1 MQNNTAETAPK
12 RERTAIYTLARI
24 IFGFLFH
31 TIFPLR
37 FHNAQIVEEMQPP
50 YIIMANHRSF
60 ADPMALA
67 IKVKKYEIRFIGKRE
82 LAHGRLK
89 SWLFS
94 GLHMIL
100 VSRHATD
107 MAAMRQ
113 CMQTLKDGHILGIFP
128 EGTRHQPEMMQEVE
142 SGAPACP
149 CCRCISTARSAPS
162 ISRISIMAS
171 PWSWTIC
178 TPRASITTP
187 PTSCASASMM
197 CSTPCAMRFTQ
208 ANNAQCAKSARP
220 DCANCRI

>member
-1 MQNNTAETAPK
+1 MQNNTSEAAPK

-82 LAHGRLK
+82 LAHSRLK

-113 CMQTLKDGHILGIFP
+113 CMQTLKEGHILGIFP

-142 SGAPACP
+142 SG
-149 CCRCISTARSAPS
+149 TAIIALRARVPLLPVY
-162 ISRISIMAS
+162 IDGKIRPFHITHIYYGKPMELDDLYAQGVNNDTAHQLCQRIHDVFY
-171 PWSWTIC
+171 
-178 TPRASITTP
+178 
-187 PTSCASASMM
+187 
-197 CSTPCAMRFTQ
+197 AMRDEVH
-208 ANNAQCAKSARP
+208 ASK
-220 DCANCRI
+220 

>member
-1 MQNNTAETAPK
+1 MQNNTSEAAPK

-67 IKVKKYEIRFIGKRE
+67 IKEKRYEIRFIGKRE

-113 CMQTLKDGHILGIFP
+113 CMQTLKEGHILGIFP

-142 SGAPACP
+142 SG
-149 CCRCISTARSAPS
+149 TAIIALRARVPLLPVY
-162 ISRISIMAS
+162 IDGKIRPFHITHIYYGKPMELDDLYAQGVNNDTAHQLCQRIHDVFY
-171 PWSWTIC
+171 
-178 TPRASITTP
+178 
-187 PTSCASASMM
+187 
-197 CSTPCAMRFTQ
+197 AMRDEVH
-208 ANNAQCAKSARP
+208 ASK
-220 DCANCRI
+220 

>member
-1 MQNNTAETAPK
+1 MQNNTSEAAPK

-67 IKVKKYEIRFIGKRE
+67 IKVKRYEIRFIGKRE

-113 CMQTLKDGHILGIFP
+113 CMQTLKEGHILGIFP

-142 SGAPACP
+142 SG
-149 CCRCISTARSAPS
+149 TAIIALRARVPLLPVYIDGKIRPFHITHIYYGKPMELDDLYAQGVNNDTSHQLCQ
-162 ISRISIMAS
+162 RIHDVFY
-171 PWSWTIC
+171 
-178 TPRASITTP
+178 
-187 PTSCASASMM
+187 
-197 CSTPCAMRFTQ
+197 AMRDEVH
-208 ANNAQCAKSARP
+208 ASK
-220 DCANCRI
+220 

>member
-1 MQNNTAETAPK
+1 MQNNTSEAAPK

-142 SGAPACP
+142 SG
-149 CCRCISTARSAPS
+149 TAIIALRARVPLLPVY
-162 ISRISIMAS
+162 IDGKIRPFHITHIYYGKPMELDDLYAQGVNNDTAHQLCQRIHDVFY
-171 PWSWTIC
+171 
-178 TPRASITTP
+178 
-187 PTSCASASMM
+187 
-197 CSTPCAMRFTQ
+197 AMRDEVH
-208 ANNAQCAKSARP
+208 ASK
-220 DCANCRI
+220 

>member
-1 MQNNTAETAPK
+1 MQNNTSEAAPK

-67 IKVKKYEIRFIGKRE
+67 IKVKRYEIRFIGKRE

-113 CMQTLKDGHILGIFP
+113 CMQTLKEGHILGIFP

-142 SGAPACP
+142 SG
-149 CCRCISTARSAPS
+149 TAIIALRARVPLLPVYIDGKIRPFHITHIYYGKPMELDDLYAQGVNNDSAHQLCQ
-162 ISRISIMAS
+162 RIHDVFY
-171 PWSWTIC
+171 
-178 TPRASITTP
+178 
-187 PTSCASASMM
+187 
-197 CSTPCAMRFTQ
+197 AMRDEVH
-208 ANNAQCAKSARP
+208 ASK
-220 DCANCRI
+220 

>member
-1 MQNNTAETAPK
+1 MQNNTSETAPK
-12 RERTAIYTLARI
+12 RERTAIYTVARI

-60 ADPMALA
+60 ADPLALA
-67 IKVKKYEIRFIGKRE
+67 IKVKRYEIRFIGKRE

-113 CMQTLKDGHILGIFP
+113 CMQTLKEGHILGIFP

-142 SGAPACP
+142 SG
-149 CCRCISTARSAPS
+149 TAIIALRARVPLLPVY
-162 ISRISIMAS
+162 IDGKIRPFHITHIYYGKPMELDDLYAQGVNNDTAHQLCQRIHDVFY
-171 PWSWTIC
+171 
-178 TPRASITTP
+178 
-187 PTSCASASMM
+187 
-197 CSTPCAMRFTQ
+197 AMRDEVH
-208 ANNAQCAKSARP
+208 ASK
-220 DCANCRI
+220 

>member
-1 MQNNTAETAPK
+1 MQNNTSETAPK

-67 IKVKKYEIRFIGKRE
+67 IKVKRYEIRFIGKRE

-107 MAAMRQ
+107 MAAMRL
-113 CMQTLKDGHILGIFP
+113 CMQTLKEGHILGIFP

-142 SGAPACP
+142 SG
-149 CCRCISTARSAPS
+149 TAIIALRARVPLLPVY
-162 ISRISIMAS
+162 IDGKIRPFHITHIYYGKPMELDDLYAQGVNNDTAHQLCQRIHDVFY
-171 PWSWTIC
+171 
-178 TPRASITTP
+178 
-187 PTSCASASMM
+187 
-197 CSTPCAMRFTQ
+197 AMRDEVH
-208 ANNAQCAKSARP
+208 ASK
-220 DCANCRI
+220 

>member
-67 IKVKKYEIRFIGKRE
+67 IKVKRYEIRFIGKRE

-107 MAAMRQ
+107 MSAMRQ
-113 CMQTLKDGHILGIFP
+113 CMQTLKEGHILGIFP

-142 SGAPACP
+142 SG
-149 CCRCISTARSAPS
+149 TAIIALRARVPLLPVY
-162 ISRISIMAS
+162 IDGKIRPFHITHIYYGKPMELDDLYAQGVNNDTAHQLCQRIHDVFY
-171 PWSWTIC
+171 
-178 TPRASITTP
+178 
-187 PTSCASASMM
+187 
-197 CSTPCAMRFTQ
+197 AMRDEVH
-208 ANNAQCAKSARP
+208 ASK
-220 DCANCRI
+220 

>member
-1 MQNNTAETAPK
+1 MQNNTSETAPK

-67 IKVKKYEIRFIGKRE
+67 IKVKRYEIRFIGKRE

-113 CMQTLKDGHILGIFP
+113 CMQTLKEGHILGLFP
-128 EGTRHQPEMMQEVE
+128 EGPRHQPEMMQEVE
-142 SGAPACP
+142 SG
-149 CCRCISTARSAPS
+149 TAIIALRARVPLLPVY
-162 ISRISIMAS
+162 IDGKIRPFHITHIYYGKPMELDDLYAQGVNNDTAHQLCQRIHDVFY
-171 PWSWTIC
+171 
-178 TPRASITTP
+178 
-187 PTSCASASMM
+187 
-197 CSTPCAMRFTQ
+197 AMRDEVH
-208 ANNAQCAKSARP
+208 ASK
-220 DCANCRI
+220 

>member
-1 MQNNTAETAPK
+1 MQNNTSEAAPK
-12 RERTAIYTLARI
+12 RERTAIYSLARI
-24 IFGFLFH
+24 IFAFLFH

-67 IKVKKYEIRFIGKRE
+67 IKVKRYEIRFIGKRE

-113 CMQTLKDGHILGIFP
+113 CMQTLKEGHILGIFP

-142 SGAPACP
+142 SG
-149 CCRCISTARSAPS
+149 TAIIALRARVPLLPVY
-162 ISRISIMAS
+162 IDGKIRPFHITHIYYGKPMELDDLYAQGVNNDTAHQLCQRIHDVFY
-171 PWSWTIC
+171 
-178 TPRASITTP
+178 
-187 PTSCASASMM
+187 
-197 CSTPCAMRFTQ
+197 AMRDEVH
-208 ANNAQCAKSARP
+208 ASK
-220 DCANCRI
+220 

>member
-1 MQNNTAETAPK
+1 MQNNTSEAAPK

-67 IKVKKYEIRFIGKRE
+67 IKVKSYEIRFIGKRE

-113 CMQTLKDGHILGIFP
+113 CMQTLKEGHILGIFP

-142 SGAPACP
+142 SG
-149 CCRCISTARSAPS
+149 TAIIALRARVPLLPVY
-162 ISRISIMAS
+162 IDGKIRPFHITHIYYGKPMELDDLYAQGVNNDTAHQLCQRIHDVFY
-171 PWSWTIC
+171 
-178 TPRASITTP
+178 
-187 PTSCASASMM
+187 
-197 CSTPCAMRFTQ
+197 AMRDEVH
-208 ANNAQCAKSARP
+208 ASK
-220 DCANCRI
+220 

>member
-1 MQNNTAETAPK
+1 MQNNTSETAPK

-142 SGAPACP
+142 SG
-149 CCRCISTARSAPS
+149 TAIIALRARVPLLPVY
-162 ISRISIMAS
+162 IDGKIRPFHITHIYYGKPMELDDLYAQGVNNDTAHQLCQRIHDVFY
-171 PWSWTIC
+171 
-178 TPRASITTP
+178 
-187 PTSCASASMM
+187 
-197 CSTPCAMRFTQ
+197 AMRDEVH
-208 ANNAQCAKSARP
+208 ASK
-220 DCANCRI
+220 

>member
-1 MQNNTAETAPK
+1 MQNNTSEAAPK

-67 IKVKKYEIRFIGKRE
+67 IKVKRYEIRFIGKRE
-82 LAHGRLK
+82 LAHGRMK

-113 CMQTLKDGHILGIFP
+113 CMQTLKEGHILGIFP

-142 SGAPACP
+142 SG
-149 CCRCISTARSAPS
+149 TAIIALRARVPLLPVY
-162 ISRISIMAS
+162 IDGKIRPFHITHIYYGKPMELDDLYAQGVNNDTAHQLCQRIHDVFY
-171 PWSWTIC
+171 
-178 TPRASITTP
+178 
-187 PTSCASASMM
+187 
-197 CSTPCAMRFTQ
+197 AMRDEVH
-208 ANNAQCAKSARP
+208 ASK
-220 DCANCRI
+220 

>member
-1 MQNNTAETAPK
+1 MQNNTSETAPK

-67 IKVKKYEIRFIGKRE
+67 IKVKRYEIRFIGKRE

-113 CMQTLKDGHILGIFP
+113 CMQTLKEGHILGIFP

-142 SGAPACP
+142 SG
-149 CCRCISTARSAPS
+149 TAIIALRARVPLLPVY
-162 ISRISIMAS
+162 IDGKIRPFHITHIYYGKPMELDDLYAQGVNNDTAHQLCQRIHDVFY
-171 PWSWTIC
+171 
-178 TPRASITTP
+178 
-187 PTSCASASMM
+187 
-197 CSTPCAMRFTQ
+197 AMRDEVH
-208 ANNAQCAKSARP
+208 AIK
-220 DCANCRI
+220 

>member
-1 MQNNTAETAPK
+1 MQNNTSEAAPK

-37 FHNAQIVEEMQPP
+37 FYNAQIADEMQPP

-82 LAHGRLK
+82 LAKGKLK
-89 SWLFS
+89 NWLFS
-94 GLHMIL
+94 GLHMIM

-113 CMQTLKDGHILGIFP
+113 CMQTLKEGHILGIFP

-142 SGAPACP
+142 SG
-149 CCRCISTARSAPS
+149 TAIIALRSRVPLLPVYIDGKIRPFHVTHVYFGKPMELDDLYAQGVNNDTAQQLCQ
-162 ISRISIMAS
+162 RIHDVFY
-171 PWSWTIC
+171 
-178 TPRASITTP
+178 
-187 PTSCASASMM
+187 
-197 CSTPCAMRFTQ
+197 AMRDE
-208 ANNAQCAKSARP
+208 AHASK
-220 DCANCRI
+220 

>member
-1 MQNNTAETAPK
+1 MQNNTSETAPK

-67 IKVKKYEIRFIGKRE
+67 IKVKRYEIRFIGKRE

-113 CMQTLKDGHILGIFP
+113 CMQTLKEGHILGIFP

-142 SGAPACP
+142 SGRAIIALRARVPLLPVYIDGKIRPFHITHIYYGKPMELDDLYAQGVNND
-149 CCRCISTARSAPS
+149 TAHQLCQ
-162 ISRISIMAS
+162 RIHDVFY
-171 PWSWTIC
+171 
-178 TPRASITTP
+178 
-187 PTSCASASMM
+187 
-197 CSTPCAMRFTQ
+197 AMRDEVH
-208 ANNAQCAKSARP
+208 ASK
-220 DCANCRI
+220 

>member
-12 RERTAIYTLARI
+12 RERTAIYTVARI

-113 CMQTLKDGHILGIFP
+113 CMQTLKEGHILGIFP

-142 SGAPACP
+142 SG
-149 CCRCISTARSAPS
+149 TAIIALRARVPLLPVY
-162 ISRISIMAS
+162 IDGKIRPFHITHIYYGKPMELDDLYAQGVNNDTAHQLCQRIHDVFY
-171 PWSWTIC
+171 
-178 TPRASITTP
+178 
-187 PTSCASASMM
+187 
-197 CSTPCAMRFTQ
+197 AMRDEVH
-208 ANNAQCAKSARP
+208 ASK
-220 DCANCRI
+220 

>member
-1 MQNNTAETAPK
+1 MQNNTAEAAPK

-37 FHNAQIVEEMQPP
+37 FHNAQILEEMQPP

-67 IKVKKYEIRFIGKRE
+67 IKVKRYEIRFIGKRE

-113 CMQTLKDGHILGIFP
+113 CMQTLKEGHILGIFP

-142 SGAPACP
+142 SG
-149 CCRCISTARSAPS
+149 TAIIALRARVPLLPVY
-162 ISRISIMAS
+162 IDGKIRPFHITHIYYGKPMELDDLYAQGVNNDTAHQLCQRIHDVFY
-171 PWSWTIC
+171 
-178 TPRASITTP
+178 
-187 PTSCASASMM
+187 
-197 CSTPCAMRFTQ
+197 AMRDEVH
-208 ANNAQCAKSARP
+208 ASK
-220 DCANCRI
+220 

>member
-1 MQNNTAETAPK
+1 MQNNTSEAAPK

-37 FHNAQIVEEMQPP
+37 FHNAQIVEEMQLP

-67 IKVKKYEIRFIGKRE
+67 IKVKRYEIRFIGKRE

-113 CMQTLKDGHILGIFP
+113 CMQTLKEGHILGIFP

-142 SGAPACP
+142 SG
-149 CCRCISTARSAPS
+149 TAIIALRARVPLLPVY
-162 ISRISIMAS
+162 IDGKIRPFHITHIYYGKPMELDDLYAQGVNNDTAHQLCQRIHDVFY
-171 PWSWTIC
+171 
-178 TPRASITTP
+178 
-187 PTSCASASMM
+187 
-197 CSTPCAMRFTQ
+197 AMRDEVH
-208 ANNAQCAKSARP
+208 ASK
-220 DCANCRI
+220 

>member
-1 MQNNTAETAPK
+1 MQNNTAEAAPK

-67 IKVKKYEIRFIGKRE
+67 IKVKSYEIRFIGKRE

-113 CMQTLKDGHILGIFP
+113 CMQTLKEGHILGIFP

-142 SGAPACP
+142 SG
-149 CCRCISTARSAPS
+149 TAIIALRARVPLLPVY
-162 ISRISIMAS
+162 IDGKIRPFHITHIYYGKPMELDDLYAQGVNNDTAHQLCQRIHDVFY
-171 PWSWTIC
+171 
-178 TPRASITTP
+178 
-187 PTSCASASMM
+187 
-197 CSTPCAMRFTQ
+197 AMRDEVH
-208 ANNAQCAKSARP
+208 ASK
-220 DCANCRI
+220 

>member
-1 MQNNTAETAPK
+1 MQNNTSEAAPK
-12 RERTAIYTLARI
+12 RERTAIYTVARI

-67 IKVKKYEIRFIGKRE
+67 IKVKRYEIRFIGKRE

-113 CMQTLKDGHILGIFP
+113 CMQTLKEGHILGIFP

-142 SGAPACP
+142 SG
-149 CCRCISTARSAPS
+149 TAIIALRTRVPLLPVYIDGKIRPFHITHIYYGKPMELDDLYAQGVNNDTAHQLCQ
-162 ISRISIMAS
+162 RIHDVFY
-171 PWSWTIC
+171 
-178 TPRASITTP
+178 
-187 PTSCASASMM
+187 
-197 CSTPCAMRFTQ
+197 AMRDEVH
-208 ANNAQCAKSARP
+208 ASK
-220 DCANCRI
+220 

>member
-1 MQNNTAETAPK
+1 MQNNTSETAPK

-67 IKVKKYEIRFIGKRE
+67 IKVKRYEIRFIGKRE

-113 CMQTLKDGHILGIFP
+113 CMQTLKEGHILGIFP

-142 SGAPACP
+142 SG
-149 CCRCISTARSAPS
+149 TAIIALRARVPLLPVY
-162 ISRISIMAS
+162 IDGKIRPFHITHIYYGKPMELDDLYAQGVNNDIAHQLCQRIHDVFY
-171 PWSWTIC
+171 
-178 TPRASITTP
+178 
-187 PTSCASASMM
+187 
-197 CSTPCAMRFTQ
+197 AMRDEVH
-208 ANNAQCAKSARP
+208 ASK
-220 DCANCRI
+220 

>member
-67 IKVKKYEIRFIGKRE
+67 IKEKKYEIRFIGKRE

-113 CMQTLKDGHILGIFP
+113 CMQTLKEGHILGIFP

-142 SGAPACP
+142 SG
-149 CCRCISTARSAPS
+149 TAIIALRARVPLLPVY
-162 ISRISIMAS
+162 IDGKIRPFHITHIYYGKPMELDDLYAQGVNNDTAHQLCQRIHDVFY
-171 PWSWTIC
+171 
-178 TPRASITTP
+178 
-187 PTSCASASMM
+187 
-197 CSTPCAMRFTQ
+197 AMRDEVH
-208 ANNAQCAKSARP
+208 ASK
-220 DCANCRI
+220 

>member
-1 MQNNTAETAPK
+1 MQNNTSETAPK

-113 CMQTLKDGHILGIFP
+113 CMQTLKEGHILGIFP

-142 SGAPACP
+142 SG
-149 CCRCISTARSAPS
+149 TAIIALRARVPLLPVY
-162 ISRISIMAS
+162 IDGKIRPFHITQIYYGKPMELDDLYAQGVNNDTAHQLCQRIHDVFY
-171 PWSWTIC
+171 
-178 TPRASITTP
+178 
-187 PTSCASASMM
+187 
-197 CSTPCAMRFTQ
+197 AMRDEVH
-208 ANNAQCAKSARP
+208 ASK
-220 DCANCRI
+220 

>member
-12 RERTAIYTLARI
+12 RERTALYTLARI

-67 IKVKKYEIRFIGKRE
+67 IKVKRYEIRFIGKRE

-113 CMQTLKDGHILGIFP
+113 CMQTLKEGHILGIFP

-142 SGAPACP
+142 SG
-149 CCRCISTARSAPS
+149 TAIIALRARVPLLPVY
-162 ISRISIMAS
+162 IDGKIRPFHITHIYYGKPMELDDLYAQGVNNDTAHQLCQRIHDVFY
-171 PWSWTIC
+171 
-178 TPRASITTP
+178 
-187 PTSCASASMM
+187 
-197 CSTPCAMRFTQ
+197 AMRDEVHT
-208 ANNAQCAKSARP
+208 NK
-220 DCANCRI
+220 

>member
-1 MQNNTAETAPK
+1 MQNNTSETAPK
-12 RERTAIYTLARI
+12 RERTAIYTVARI

-67 IKVKKYEIRFIGKRE
+67 IKVKSYEIRFIGKRE

-113 CMQTLKDGHILGIFP
+113 CMQTLKEGHILGIFP

-142 SGAPACP
+142 SG
-149 CCRCISTARSAPS
+149 TAIIALRARVPLLPVY
-162 ISRISIMAS
+162 IDGKIRPFHITHIYYGKPMELDDLYAQGVNNDTAHQLCQRIHDVFY
-171 PWSWTIC
+171 
-178 TPRASITTP
+178 
-187 PTSCASASMM
+187 
-197 CSTPCAMRFTQ
+197 AMRDEVH
-208 ANNAQCAKSARP
+208 ASK
-220 DCANCRI
+220 

>member
-107 MAAMRQ
+107 MSAMRQ
-113 CMQTLKDGHILGIFP
+113 CMQTLKEGHILGIFP

-142 SGAPACP
+142 SG
-149 CCRCISTARSAPS
+149 TAIIALRARVPLLPVY
-162 ISRISIMAS
+162 IDGKIRPFHITHIYYGKPMELDDLYAQGVNNDTAHQLCQRIHDVFY
-171 PWSWTIC
+171 
-178 TPRASITTP
+178 
-187 PTSCASASMM
+187 
-197 CSTPCAMRFTQ
+197 AMRDEVH
-208 ANNAQCAKSARP
+208 ASK
-220 DCANCRI
+220 

>member
-1 MQNNTAETAPK
+1 MQNNTSEAAPK
-12 RERTAIYTLARI
+12 RERTAIYTVARI

-67 IKVKKYEIRFIGKRE
+67 IKVKRYEIRFIGKRE

-94 GLHMIL
+94 GLHMIS

-107 MAAMRQ
+107 MAAMHQ
-113 CMQTLKDGHILGIFP
+113 CMQTLKEGHILGIFP
-128 EGTRHQPEMMQEVE
+128 EGTRHQPEMMQKVE
-142 SGAPACP
+142 SG
-149 CCRCISTARSAPS
+149 TAIIALRARVPLLPVY
-162 ISRISIMAS
+162 IDGKIRPFHITHIYYGKPMELDDLYAQGVNNDTAHQLCQRIHDVFY
-171 PWSWTIC
+171 
-178 TPRASITTP
+178 
-187 PTSCASASMM
+187 
-197 CSTPCAMRFTQ
+197 AMRDEVH
-208 ANNAQCAKSARP
+208 ASK
-220 DCANCRI
+220 

>member
-1 MQNNTAETAPK
+1 MQNNTSGTAPK

-113 CMQTLKDGHILGIFP
+113 CMQTLKEGHILGIFP

-142 SGAPACP
+142 SG
-149 CCRCISTARSAPS
+149 TAIIALRARVPLLPVY
-162 ISRISIMAS
+162 IDGKIRPFHITHIYYGKPMELDDLYAQGVNNDTAHQLCQRIHDVFY
-171 PWSWTIC
+171 
-178 TPRASITTP
+178 
-187 PTSCASASMM
+187 
-197 CSTPCAMRFTQ
+197 AMRDE
-208 ANNAQCAKSARP
+208 AHASK
-220 DCANCRI
+220 

>member
-67 IKVKKYEIRFIGKRE
+67 IKVKRYEIRFIGKRE

-113 CMQTLKDGHILGIFP
+113 CMQTLKEGHILGIFP

-142 SGAPACP
+142 SG
-149 CCRCISTARSAPS
+149 TAIIALGARVPLLPVYIDGKIRPFHITHIYYGKPMELDDLYAQGVN
-162 ISRISIMAS
+162 IDTAHQLCQRIHDVFY
-171 PWSWTIC
+171 
-178 TPRASITTP
+178 
-187 PTSCASASMM
+187 
-197 CSTPCAMRFTQ
+197 AMRDEVH
-208 ANNAQCAKSARP
+208 ASK
-220 DCANCRI
+220 

>member
-1 MQNNTAETAPK
+1 MQNNTTETAPK

-67 IKVKKYEIRFIGKRE
+67 IKVKRYEIRFIGKRE

-113 CMQTLKDGHILGIFP
+113 CMQTLKEGHILGIFP

-142 SGAPACP
+142 SG
-149 CCRCISTARSAPS
+149 TAIIALRARVPLLPVY
-162 ISRISIMAS
+162 IDGKIRPFHITHIYYGKPMELDDLYAQGVNNDTAHQLCQRIHDVFY
-171 PWSWTIC
+171 
-178 TPRASITTP
+178 
-187 PTSCASASMM
+187 
-197 CSTPCAMRFTQ
+197 AMRDEVH
-208 ANNAQCAKSARP
+208 ASK
-220 DCANCRI
+220 

>member
-1 MQNNTAETAPK
+1 MQNNTAEAAPK

-67 IKVKKYEIRFIGKRE
+67 IKVKRYEIRFIGKRE

-142 SGAPACP
+142 SG
-149 CCRCISTARSAPS
+149 TAIIALRARVPLLPVY
-162 ISRISIMAS
+162 IDGKIRPFHITHIYYGKPMELDDLYAQGVNNDTAHQLCQRIHDVFY
-171 PWSWTIC
+171 
-178 TPRASITTP
+178 
-187 PTSCASASMM
+187 
-197 CSTPCAMRFTQ
+197 AMRDEVH
-208 ANNAQCAKSARP
+208 ASK
-220 DCANCRI
+220 

>member
-1 MQNNTAETAPK
+1 MQNNTSEAAPK

-37 FHNAQIVEEMQPP
+37 FHNAQIVEEMQPT

-67 IKVKKYEIRFIGKRE
+67 IKVKRYEIRFIGKRE

-113 CMQTLKDGHILGIFP
+113 CMQTLKEGHILGIFP

-142 SGAPACP
+142 SG
-149 CCRCISTARSAPS
+149 TAIIALRARVPLLPVY
-162 ISRISIMAS
+162 IDGKIRPFHITHIYYGKPMELDDLYAQGVNNDTAHQLCQRIHDVFY
-171 PWSWTIC
+171 
-178 TPRASITTP
+178 
-187 PTSCASASMM
+187 
-197 CSTPCAMRFTQ
+197 AMRDEVH
-208 ANNAQCAKSARP
+208 ASK
-220 DCANCRI
+220 

>member
-37 FHNAQIVEEMQPP
+37 FYNAQIADEMQPP

-82 LAHGRLK
+82 LAKGKLK
-89 SWLFS
+89 NWLFS
-94 GLHMIL
+94 GLHMIM

-113 CMQTLKDGHILGIFP
+113 CMQTLKEGHILGIFP

-142 SGAPACP
+142 SG
-149 CCRCISTARSAPS
+149 TAIIALRSRVPLLPVYIDGKIRPFHVTHVYFGKPMELDDLYAQGVNNDTAQQLCQ
-162 ISRISIMAS
+162 RIHDVFY
-171 PWSWTIC
+171 
-178 TPRASITTP
+178 
-187 PTSCASASMM
+187 
-197 CSTPCAMRFTQ
+197 AMRDE
-208 ANNAQCAKSARP
+208 AHASK
-220 DCANCRI
+220 

>member
-31 TIFPLR
+31 TIFLLR

-67 IKVKKYEIRFIGKRE
+67 IKVKRYEIRFIGKRE

-113 CMQTLKDGHILGIFP
+113 CMQTLKEGHILGIFP

-142 SGAPACP
+142 SG
-149 CCRCISTARSAPS
+149 TAIIALRARVPLLPVY
-162 ISRISIMAS
+162 IDGKIRPFHITHIYYGKPMELDDLYAQGVNNDTAHQLCQRIHDVFY
-171 PWSWTIC
+171 
-178 TPRASITTP
+178 
-187 PTSCASASMM
+187 
-197 CSTPCAMRFTQ
+197 AMRDEVH
-208 ANNAQCAKSARP
+208 ASK
-220 DCANCRI
+220 

>member
-1 MQNNTAETAPK
+1 MQNNTSEAAPK
-12 RERTAIYTLARI
+12 RERAAIYTLARI

-142 SGAPACP
+142 SG
-149 CCRCISTARSAPS
+149 TAIIALRARVPLLPVY
-162 ISRISIMAS
+162 IDGKIRPFHITHIYYGK
-171 PWSWTIC
+171 
-178 TPRASITTP
+178 PRASITTP

>member
-1 MQNNTAETAPK
+1 MQNNTSETAPK

-67 IKVKKYEIRFIGKRE
+67 IKVKRYEIRFIGKRE

-113 CMQTLKDGHILGIFP
+113 CMQTLKEGHILGIFP
-128 EGTRHQPEMMQEVE
+128 EGTRHQPEMMQH
-142 SGAPACP
+142 G
-149 CCRCISTARSAPS
+149 TAIIALRARVPLLPVY
-162 ISRISIMAS
+162 IDGKIRPFHITHIYYGKPMELDDLYAQGVNNDTAHQLCQRIHDVFY
-171 PWSWTIC
+171 
-178 TPRASITTP
+178 
-187 PTSCASASMM
+187 
-197 CSTPCAMRFTQ
+197 AMRDEVH
-208 ANNAQCAKSARP
+208 ASK
-220 DCANCRI
+220 

>member
-12 RERTAIYTLARI
+12 RERTALYTLARI

-37 FHNAQIVEEMQPP
+37 FHNAQIADEMQPP

-82 LAHGRLK
+82 LAKGKLK
-89 SWLFS
+89 NWLFS

-113 CMQTLKDGHILGIFP
+113 CMQTLKEGHILGIFP
-128 EGTRHQPEMMQEVE
+128 EGTRHHGGTMEQLESGVGLIALR
-142 SGAPACP
+142 SGAPVVP
-149 CCRCISTARSAPS
+149 MYIESKYRLFHRNRCVVGAPIDYS
-162 ISRISIMAS
+162 DLRAEGVNRDTCQRLMERI
-171 PWSWTIC
+171 TEVYVRLREK
-178 TPRASITTP
+178 TG
-187 PTSCASASMM
+187 
-197 CSTPCAMRFTQ
+197 
-208 ANNAQCAKSARP
+208 KK
-220 DCANCRI
+220 

>member
-1 MQNNTAETAPK
+1 MQNNTSETAPK

-37 FHNAQIVEEMQPP
+37 FHNVQIVEEMQPP

-67 IKVKKYEIRFIGKRE
+67 IKVKRYEIRFIGKRE

-113 CMQTLKDGHILGIFP
+113 CMQTLKEGHILGIFP

-142 SGAPACP
+142 SG
-149 CCRCISTARSAPS
+149 TAIIALRARVPLLPVY
-162 ISRISIMAS
+162 IDGKIRPFHITHIYYGKPMELDDLYAQGVNNDTAHQLCQRIHDVFY
-171 PWSWTIC
+171 
-178 TPRASITTP
+178 
-187 PTSCASASMM
+187 
-197 CSTPCAMRFTQ
+197 AMRDEVH
-208 ANNAQCAKSARP
+208 ASK
-220 DCANCRI
+220 